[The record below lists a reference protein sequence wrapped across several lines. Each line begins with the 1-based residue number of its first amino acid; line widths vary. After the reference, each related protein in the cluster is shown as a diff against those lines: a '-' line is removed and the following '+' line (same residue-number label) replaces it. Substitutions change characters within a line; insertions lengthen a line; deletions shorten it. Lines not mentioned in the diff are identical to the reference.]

1 MADLLLLLL
10 LLLLQAAVAAGYGGS
25 AAGSHERML
34 EATKTPEGS
43 VDFFVELHIEQGPL
57 LEQVSSCGNF
67 PARIPL
73 GSATHLLSP
82 VALAVLCCSV
92 VLVPLVGRGAC
103 MQGRL

>member
-1 MADLLLLLL
+1 ML

-57 LEQVSSCGNF
+57 LEQVCFTVPQGIQITWAVPHISCSCGYNC
-67 PARIPL
+67 
-73 GSATHLLSP
+73 
-82 VALAVLCCSV
+82 AVL
-92 VLVPLVGRGAC
+92 
-103 MQGRL
+103 